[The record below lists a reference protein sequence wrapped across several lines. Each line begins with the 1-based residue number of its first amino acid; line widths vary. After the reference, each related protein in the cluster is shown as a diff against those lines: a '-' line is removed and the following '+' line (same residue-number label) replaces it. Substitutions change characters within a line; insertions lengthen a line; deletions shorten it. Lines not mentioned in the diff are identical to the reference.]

1 MVRVLHA
8 PQCLLERLPDD
19 EAGQRRVGCEVTAGD
34 PPALRQFSWSADN
47 NNNNNHHQ
55 EDQEEGDMEEE
66 EFHVSSRHNYSVM
79 TLPSSSRSFLQETTI
94 RCGVSNTVGRA
105 ECHIALPAKL
115 AVLNSSTPVII
126 MVAVPAVLAIIIT
139 SLAIIFCLNKLA
151 TSNQKYFVS
160 GRSN

>member
-1 MVRVLHA
+1 MLSFPQVVVRVLHA

-34 PPALRQFSWSADN
+34 PPALRQFSWSAE
-47 NNNNNHHQ
+47 NNHQ
-55 EDQEEGDMEEE
+55 EEE

-79 TLPSSSRSFLQETTI
+79 TLPSSSRSLLQETTI

-115 AVLNSSTPVII
+115 AVLNSSTPLII

-139 SLAIIFCLNKLA
+139 SLAVIFCLNKVA
-151 TSNQKYFVS
+151 RSNQKYFVS